1 VKAVD
6 YMNLKLSHVTVDSDL
21 VATNLFLFLGLL
33 TTKTEIVS
41 LVTVGNQVG
50 NQTDTQNKFI
60 EA

>member
-1 VKAVD
+1 MKAVD
-6 YMNLKLSHVTVDSDL
+6 YMNLKLSHVTVGSDL
-21 VATNLFLFLGLL
+21 VATDLFLGLL

>member
-21 VATNLFLFLGLL
+21 VATDLFLGLL

>member
-21 VATNLFLFLGLL
+21 VATDLFWDLL

-41 LVTVGNQVG
+41 LVTVGNQVV
-50 NQTDTQNKFI
+50 NQTDTQNKFL